1 MFKHCSETE
10 KVDLHYFY
18 EMLIWSISHLSI
30 QNRPFF
36 CSCLKRNG
44 FTYVNIG
51 RLVLGEAKE
60 LTGKWCLVFYT
71 SPCASCLPLW
81 EKPENDVIRS
91 WFLQLKKKIT
101 RDHFLKKTAHLCMK
115 TRLFLVTLKNCMRC
129 SINL

>member
-18 EMLIWSISHLSI
+18 EMLIWSISHINI

-60 LTGKWCLVFYT
+60 LTGKWCLVVLHKPLCIMFTTLGETWKWCNKKLISPTKKEDYAWPFFKKNSTSLHENKALFGNIEKLYEVFY
-71 SPCASCLPLW
+71 
-81 EKPENDVIRS
+81 
-91 WFLQLKKKIT
+91 
-101 RDHFLKKTAHLCMK
+101 
-115 TRLFLVTLKNCMRC
+115 
-129 SINL
+129 